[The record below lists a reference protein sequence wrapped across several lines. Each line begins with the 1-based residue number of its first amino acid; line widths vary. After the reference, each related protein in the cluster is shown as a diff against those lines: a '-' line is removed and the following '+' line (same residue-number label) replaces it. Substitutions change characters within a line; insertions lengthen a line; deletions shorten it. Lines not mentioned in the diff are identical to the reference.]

1 MGLTAAQQGPGPTV
15 RTVTAQ
21 DTAALRVHDAWL
33 SYVPGRAVL
42 RGVSLD
48 ADAAAVTMVLGMSGS
63 GKTTLLKLCKGLL
76 SPQRGD
82 VRVLGDPVVSAQR
95 RGRLDPR
102 VAYIP
107 QQLGLV
113 RTLTALDNAV
123 TGALSRVGAIPS
135 LLRLMP
141 ENEVRQARELL
152 ARLGIGHKADE
163 KVYALSGGERQRV
176 AIARALMQHPRVL
189 LADEFISDLDPLTSA
204 EIMTIVRDIVASG
217 VAVVMTTHEMDVV
230 RGHADHV
237 IVLRDGEKVLDTQGV
252 PDAEAITFALRR

>member
-1 MGLTAAQQGPGPTV
+1 VGLTA
-15 RTVTAQ
+15 
-21 DTAALRVHDAWL
+21 LRVDDAWV
-33 SYVPGRAVL
+33 SYVPRRPVL
-42 RGVSLD
+42 RGVSLE
-48 ADAAAVTMVLGMSGS
+48 AHAGAVTMVLGMSGS

-76 SPQRGD
+76 SPQRGE
-82 VRVLGDPVVSAQR
+82 VRVLGAPVVPAQY
-95 RGRLDPR
+95 RGRLDSR

-123 TGALSRVGAIPS
+123 TGAFARIGAVPS
-135 LLRLMP
+135 LLKLMP
-141 ENEVRQARELL
+141 ENELRQARELI

-176 AIARALMQHPRVL
+176 AIARALMQQPQVL

-204 EIMTIVRDIVASG
+204 EIMAIVRDIVVSG

-252 PDAEAITFALRR
+252 PDPESITSALRA

>member
-1 MGLTAAQQGPGPTV
+1 MRSV
-15 RTVTAQ
+15 
-21 DTAALRVHDAWL
+21 ALSVHDAWL
-33 SYVPGRAVL
+33 SYVPGREVL
-42 RGVSLD
+42 RGVSLE
-48 ADAAAVTMVLGMSGS
+48 ADAGAVTMVLGMSGS

-76 SPQRGD
+76 SPQRGE
-82 VRVLGDPVVSAQR
+82 VRVLGGPVIGAQ

-123 TGALSRVGAIPS
+123 TGALSRVGTIPS
-135 LLRLMP
+135 VLKLMP

-152 ARLGIGHKADE
+152 ARLGIGHKTDE
-163 KVYALSGGERQRV
+163 RVYALSGGERQRV
-176 AIARALMQHPRVL
+176 AIARALMQQPRVV

-204 EIMTIVRDIVASG
+204 EIMAIVRDVVASG

-237 IVLRDGEKVLDTQGV
+237 IVLRDGQKVLETQGV
-252 PDAEAITFALRR
+252 PDDEATRSALKQ

>member
-1 MGLTAAQQGPGPTV
+1 M
-15 RTVTAQ
+15 
-21 DTAALRVHDAWL
+21 
-33 SYVPGRAVL
+33 
-42 RGVSLD
+42 
-48 ADAAAVTMVLGMSGS
+48 LGE
-63 GKTTLLKLCKGLL
+63 
-76 SPQRGD
+76 
-82 VRVLGDPVVSAQR
+82 PVVVAQH

-123 TGALSRVGAIPS
+123 TGALARIGAVPS

-141 ENEVRQARELL
+141 ENEVGKARELI

-176 AIARALMQHPRVL
+176 AIARALMQQPRVV

-204 EIMTIVRDIVASG
+204 EIMAIVRDIVASG
-217 VAVVMTTHEMDVV
+217 VAVIMTTHEMDVV

-237 IVLRDGEKVLDTQGV
+237 IVLRDGEKVLETQGV
-252 PDAEAITFALRR
+252 PDAAAITSALRS

>member
-1 MGLTAAQQGPGPTV
+1 MCPV
-15 RTVTAQ
+15 
-21 DTAALRVHDAWL
+21 ALSVHDAWL
-33 SYVPGRAVL
+33 SYVPGREVL
-42 RGVSLD
+42 RGVSLE
-48 ADAAAVTMVLGMSGS
+48 ADAGAVTMVLGMSGS

-76 SPQRGD
+76 APQRGE
-82 VRVLGDPVVSAQR
+82 VRVLGGPVIGAR
-95 RGRLDPR
+95 RGKLDPR

-123 TGALSRVGAIPS
+123 TGALSRVGTIPS
-135 LLRLMP
+135 LLKLMP

-163 KVYALSGGERQRV
+163 RVYALSGGERQRV
-176 AIARALMQHPRVL
+176 AIARALMQQPRVV

-204 EIMTIVRDIVASG
+204 EIMAIVRDVVASG

-237 IVLRDGEKVLDTQGV
+237 IVLRGGEKVLDTQGV
-252 PDAEAITFALRR
+252 PDDDATRSALKQ

>member
-1 MGLTAAQQGPGPTV
+1 MRPV
-15 RTVTAQ
+15 
-21 DTAALRVHDAWL
+21 ALSVHDAWL
-33 SYVPGRAVL
+33 SYVPGREVL
-42 RGVSLD
+42 RGVSLE
-48 ADAAAVTMVLGMSGS
+48 ADAGAVTMVLGMSGS

-76 SPQRGD
+76 SPQRGE
-82 VRVLGDPVVSAQR
+82 VRVLGGPVIGAQ

-123 TGALSRVGAIPS
+123 TGALSRVGTIPS
-135 LLRLMP
+135 VLKLMP
-141 ENEVRQARELL
+141 EKEVRQARELL

-163 KVYALSGGERQRV
+163 RVYALSGGERQRV
-176 AIARALMQHPRVL
+176 AIARALMQQPRVV

-204 EIMTIVRDIVASG
+204 EIMAIVRDVVASG

-252 PDAEAITFALRR
+252 PDDEATRSALKQ

>member
-1 MGLTAAQQGPGPTV
+1 MRPV
-15 RTVTAQ
+15 
-21 DTAALRVHDAWL
+21 ALSVHDLWL
-33 SYVPGRAVL
+33 SYVPGREVL
-42 RGVSLD
+42 RGVSLE
-48 ADAAAVTMVLGMSGS
+48 ADAGAVTMVLGMSAS

-76 SPQRGD
+76 SPQRGE
-82 VRVLGDPVVSAQR
+82 VRVLGGPVIAAQ

-123 TGALSRVGAIPS
+123 TGALSRVGTIPS
-135 LLRLMP
+135 LLKLVP
-141 ENEVRQARELL
+141 ESEVRQARELL

-176 AIARALMQHPRVL
+176 AIGRALMQQPRVL

-204 EIMTIVRDIVASG
+204 EIMAIVRDIVASG

-237 IVLRDGEKVLDTQGV
+237 IVLRDGEKALDILGA
-252 PDAEAITFALRR
+252 PDVEAITAALRP

>member
-1 MGLTAAQQGPGPTV
+1 MRLTA
-15 RTVTAQ
+15 
-21 DTAALRVHDAWL
+21 LSIHDAWV
-33 SYVPGRAVL
+33 SYVAGRAVL

-48 ADAAAVTMVLGMSGS
+48 ADAGAVTMVLGMSGS

-76 SPQRGD
+76 SPQRGE
-82 VRVLGDPVVSAQR
+82 VRVLGESVVSAQR
-95 RGRLDPR
+95 RGRLDAR

-123 TGALSRVGAIPS
+123 TGALSRVGTVPS
-135 LLRLMP
+135 LLKLVP
-141 ENEVRQARELL
+141 EKEVRQARELL

-176 AIARALMQHPRVL
+176 AIARALMQQPRVV

-204 EIMTIVRDIVASG
+204 EIMAIVRDIVASG

-237 IVLRDGEKVLDTQGV
+237 IVLRDGEKVLDTTGV
-252 PDAEAITFALRR
+252 PDAKAITLALRQ

>member
-1 MGLTAAQQGPGPTV
+1 MGPV
-15 RTVTAQ
+15 
-21 DTAALRVHDAWL
+21 ALSVHDAWL
-33 SYVPGRAVL
+33 SYVPGRPVL

-48 ADAAAVTMVLGMSGS
+48 ADAGAVTMVMGMSGS

-76 SPQRGD
+76 SPQRGEA
-82 VRVLGDPVVSAQR
+82 RVLGEPVASAQH
-95 RGRLDPR
+95 RGRLDRR

-113 RTLTALDNAV
+113 RTLTALDNTV
-123 TGALSRVGAIPS
+123 TGALSRIGRVPS
-135 LLRLMP
+135 LLKLMP
-141 ENEVRQARELL
+141 ENEVGQARELM

-176 AIARALMQHPRVL
+176 AIARALMQQPRVV
-189 LADEFISDLDPLTSA
+189 LADEFISDLDPLTA
-204 EIMTIVRDIVASG
+204 GEIMAIVRDIVASG

-252 PDAEAITFALRR
+252 PDAAAITSALRS

>member
-1 MGLTAAQQGPGPTV
+1 MRSV
-15 RTVTAQ
+15 
-21 DTAALRVHDAWL
+21 ALSVHDAWL
-33 SYVPGRAVL
+33 SYVPGREVL
-42 RGVSLD
+42 RGVSLE
-48 ADAAAVTMVLGMSGS
+48 ADAGAVTMVLGMSGS

-76 SPQRGD
+76 SPQRGE
-82 VRVLGDPVVSAQR
+82 VRVLGGPVIGAQ
-95 RGRLDPR
+95 RGRLDSR

-123 TGALSRVGAIPS
+123 TGALSRVGTIPS
-135 LLRLMP
+135 VLKLMP

-152 ARLGIGHKADE
+152 ARLGIGHKTDE
-163 KVYALSGGERQRV
+163 RVYALSGGERQRV
-176 AIARALMQHPRVL
+176 AIARALMQQPRVV

-204 EIMTIVRDIVASG
+204 EIMAIVRDVVASG

-237 IVLRDGEKVLDTQGV
+237 IVLRDGQKVLDTQGV
-252 PDAEAITFALRR
+252 PDDEATRSALKQ

>member
-1 MGLTAAQQGPGPTV
+1 MRSV
-15 RTVTAQ
+15 
-21 DTAALRVHDAWL
+21 ALSVHDAWL
-33 SYVPGRAVL
+33 SYVPGREVL
-42 RGVSLD
+42 RGVSLE
-48 ADAAAVTMVLGMSGS
+48 ADAGAVTMVLGMSGS

-76 SPQRGD
+76 SPQRGE
-82 VRVLGDPVVSAQR
+82 VRVLGGPVIGAQ

-123 TGALSRVGAIPS
+123 TGALSRVGTIPS
-135 LLRLMP
+135 VLKLMP

-152 ARLGIGHKADE
+152 ARLGIGHKTDE
-163 KVYALSGGERQRV
+163 RVYALSGGERQRV
-176 AIARALMQHPRVL
+176 AIARALMQQPRVV

-204 EIMTIVRDIVASG
+204 EIMAIVRDVVASG

-237 IVLRDGEKVLDTQGV
+237 IVLRDGQKVLDTQGV
-252 PDAEAITFALRR
+252 PDDEATRSALKQ